1 MKNQTYIFFDF
12 AGTLVK
18 MRPATLLVDK
28 KQLDRLSKYFLL
40 GIITGARKAETLNIL
55 QKLNIK
61 DIFTTIVAS
70 DDTIYKKPDK
80 RGFPRVNIK
89 FYIGDTKKD
98 ELVAKNAKVTFF
110 RINNKQNINNV
121 INNLKI

>member
-18 MRPATLLVDK
+18 MRPATLLVEK

-80 RGFPRVNIK
+80 RVFPRVNIK

-98 ELVAKNAKVTFF
+98 ELLAKNAKVTFF
-110 RINNKQNINNV
+110 RINNKYNINNV